1 MNPYINV
8 YQNAT
13 HGAADGDI
21 VSMDG
26 ENTSPISVLLDS
38 AKEESKVVKLAIR
51 TTDVYKTSEN
61 GATISFGGKTADKW
75 LVAYDETHVGDE
87 PPADTAFSSL
97 AHIQKEITNTNVV
110 FWVKALSMKNE
121 GPIEDKD
128 VKIRVTAK
136 MIAI

>member
-38 AKEESKVVKLAIR
+38 AKEESKVIKLNIIYPPLYGEDFLLPRATRLYAICTLCKSVR
-51 TTDVYKTSEN
+51 LVFYIVINLTDFYCIIRGDVYW
-61 GATISFGGKTADKW
+61 IS
-75 LVAYDETHVGDE
+75 
-87 PPADTAFSSL
+87 
-97 AHIQKEITNTNVV
+97 
-110 FWVKALSMKNE
+110 
-121 GPIEDKD
+121 
-128 VKIRVTAK
+128 
-136 MIAI
+136 